1 VPTTTIAKVPADY
14 FEPPVTP
21 ARRRRRRRR
30 RIAAVIT
37 TVVLVAA
44 VGAAAVQYAD
54 HLCRGFALPDTRL
67 TQVDDECVG
76 WTIER
81 PYRFTDELATVTT
94 LIAEQNVSARKR
106 AEDQRRGYVRIAVL
120 MPLTASATSAM
131 TLDTIRRGLEGVYVA
146 QVRANNAV
154 AGTASPYVQLV
165 LMNEGRD
172 QTHWPELIPVLREL
186 KTGDH
191 PVVSV
196 VGLGVSIPPTQAVA
210 VELSGLD
217 LPAVGG
223 VLTATDLEAPR
234 LFEVS
239 PSNKQYVNALVD
251 YRRLHPRLK
260 EALLVYDTN
269 DDNYVRTL
277 RDAFRQQFKLFIK
290 NRQKGFIGSLG
301 TTDAKAAVFDAIKTY
316 VCASKV
322 DMLLYAGRD
331 RDLPTLIGQL
341 AARSE
346 CYRRPPVDRLVI
358 LTGSTG
364 LNLDKSIER
373 EMVDSQIT
381 LIDASSSDPIAWQAG
396 ADAPAGFKSFRT
408 EFLKYFPATDLLD
421 GYALGHHDAVAL
433 VTEAIR
439 NFAEQSPGSVVAGKD
454 VHNQIINLNEAD
466 HPFQAAS
473 GDLIFDDEP
482 GRWPHGKKI
491 ALIEVPAGN
500 PPLPSFTTP

>member
-1 VPTTTIAKVPADY
+1 MSTTIAKVPADY
-14 FEPPVTP
+14 FEPPVTA
-21 ARRRRRRRR
+21 ARRRLRRRHLV
-30 RIAAVIT
+30 AAVT
-37 TVVLVAA
+37 TAVVLVAA
-44 VGAAAVQYAD
+44 VGVAAVQYAD
-54 HLCRGFALPDTRL
+54 HLCRGFARPDTRL
-67 TQVDDECVG
+67 TQVDGECVG
-76 WTIER
+76 WTIEQAY
-81 PYRFTDELATVTT
+81 PFTGQLAPVTT
-94 LIAEQNVSARKR
+94 RIAEQNVSARKR
-106 AEDQRRGYVRIAVL
+106 AEAEKRGYVRIAVL
-120 MPLTASATSAM
+120 MPMTAGPASAM
-131 TLDTIRRGLEGVYVA
+131 TMEHIRRGLEGVYVA
-146 QVRANNAV
+146 QVRANSGV

-172 QTHWPELIPVLREL
+172 QSHWPDLIPVLREL

-210 VELSGLD
+210 AELSGID

-223 VLTATDLEAPR
+223 VLTATDLNAPR

-239 PSNKQYVNALVD
+239 PSNEQYVNALAD
-251 YRRLHPRLK
+251 YRRRHPQLK

-277 RDAFRQQFKLFIK
+277 RVAFQEQFKPFIK
-290 NRQKGFIGSLG
+290 GRQKGFIGSLG
-301 TTDAKAAVFDAIKTY
+301 TTDAQAAVFDAIKNT

-322 DMLLYAGRD
+322 DMVLYAGRD
-331 RDLPTLIGQL
+331 RDLPTLIDQL

-346 CYRRPPVDRLVI
+346 CYRRPPVDALDI

-364 LNLDKSIER
+364 LNLDKTVEQK
-373 EMVDSQIT
+373 MVDGRIT
-381 LIDASSSDPIAWQAG
+381 LIDASSSDPVTWQTG
-396 ADAPAGFKSFRT
+396 VDAPAGFKGFHA
-408 EFLKYFPATDLLD
+408 EFIKAFPATDLLD

-433 VTEAIR
+433 VVEAIR

-466 HPFQAAS
+466 HPFQAAG
-473 GDLIFDDEP
+473 GDLIFDDEI

-491 ALIEVPAGN
+491 ALIQLPAGR